1 MRDRIAAP
9 LLVPRLQQPSAAA
22 WRRCKGFPTGGA
34 PTDGTRLEAGNMLKK
49 TLVALSV
56 ATVSAGAVALPLA
69 ASRAAGPAVQIA
81 AWNPRSEEQTS
92 EHQSLMR
99 ISDADFCLKQKTP
112 ANQNDQPHKCRQV
125 TKDNTTY

>member
-69 ASRAAGPAVQIA
+69 PSRAAGPAVQIA
-81 AWNPRSEEQTS
+81 ACNPCNPCAAKNPCSPCAAAVKKPVS
-92 EHQSLMR
+92 PCKIGSAH
-99 ISDADFCLKQKTP
+99 
-112 ANQNDQPHKCRQV
+112 V
-125 TKDNTTY
+125 